1 VDMGSS
7 YLPSDMNAAYLF
19 AQLEESEKI
28 NNDRLESWKYYYNN
42 LNNLKEL
49 NKIELPFIPNK
60 CEHNAHMFYIKVKN
74 LEERTGLIN
83 HLKVNDILSV
93 FHYIPLHS
101 APAGQKYGRF
111 NGIDKYTTKESDRL
125 IRLPMYFGLKMEE
138 LDKIISF
145 VNDFYKK

>member
-1 VDMGSS
+1 MGSS